1 MNKENKY
8 LKLLLGIVFDLIGY
22 TSFIIPWFA
31 EITDVI
37 WAPVSAYLMT
47 RMYKGKKGKVAAV
60 VSFVEEALPWL
71 DIIPTFTLMWIYT
84 YVISS
89 ENKDEKKTIE
99 I

>member
-8 LKLLLGIVFDLIGY
+8 LKLLVGIVFDLIGY

-89 ENKDEKKTIE
+89 ENNDEKKTIGV
-99 I
+99 

>member
-37 WAPVSAYLMT
+37 WAPASAYLMT

-60 VSFVEEALPWL
+60 VSFAEEALPWL

-84 YVISS
+84 YVIYS

-99 I
+99 V

>member
-22 TSFIIPWFA
+22 VSFIIPWFA

-89 ENKDEKKTIE
+89 ENNDVKKTIE
-99 I
+99 V

>member
-8 LKLLLGIVFDLIGY
+8 LKLLVGIVFDLIGY
-22 TSFIIPWFA
+22 ASFIIPWFA

-37 WAPVSAYLMT
+37 WAPVSAYLMA

-89 ENKDEKKTIE
+89 ESKDEKKTIE
-99 I
+99 V

>member
-8 LKLLLGIVFDLIGY
+8 LKLLVGIVFDLIGY

>member
-8 LKLLLGIVFDLIGY
+8 LKLLVGIVFDLIGY
-22 TSFIIPWFA
+22 SSFIIPWFA

-99 I
+99 V